1 MNFENDVL
9 QAMAEV
15 DGVVAIKEASFD
27 ARRFVDTARLLE
39 QLPKRITLLTGN
51 DNFILESFLLG
62 ATGALIGFGAVMTR
76 EQVDMIR
83 AWQEGRSDDA
93 MALGRRVQRLAD
105 VVFAAPVGDYRVR
118 LKECL
123 RILGVLEAAHVR
135 RPLLPISDAGA
146 CAPHGRPQGGRPA
159 ARAGQRRPGRL
170 MAAEPADV
178 LIIGAGAS
186 GGVVAKRLAE
196 AGFGVVC
203 LEQGDWLDRADY
215 PGNKLDWELKARKD
229 WATSPNIRGLA
240 QDYPIVE
247 DDTPVS
253 PLMYNAVGGSTIIFA
268 GAWPRALPSD
278 FRVRSLDGVADDWP
292 IDYFELLPY
301 FYRTDRDFGVSG
313 LPGDPAYPP
322 DTEDAPMPPLPIG
335 SAGLKVARGMT
346 KLGWHWW
353 PEFNSINSVTYD
365 GRRPCVQRSTCQS
378 GCNEG
383 AKASTDLTHW
393 PKAIARG
400 ARLVTGARVRRI
412 ETDKQGLAT
421 GATWIDRD
429 GAEHFEAARVV
440 VVAANA
446 IGTPRLLLLS
456 DSPAHPDGLANSSG
470 LVGKRLMMHPFANV
484 AGLFEEPLMSWQGQF
499 GDLIESLEFY
509 ETDEKRGFVRGARW
523 GLAPTGGP
531 INTALPSRAG
541 EQIWGAG
548 HHAHVRTH
556 LGHGANW
563 GLFAED
569 LPDEAN
575 HITLSS
581 TVIDS
586 SGIPAP
592 EVHYSMA
599 DNARRMLDFHIE
611 RATESME
618 AAGAYKI
625 EVDRLMRYSGWH
637 LLGTARMGDDP
648 KTSVL
653 DRWNRAHDVPNL
665 YVVDGSCFVTSSGVN
680 PTSTIVAIALRAAE
694 HMVET
699 RFEQQVPA

>member
-1 MNFENDVL
+1 
-9 QAMAEV
+9 
-15 DGVVAIKEASFD
+15 
-27 ARRFVDTARLLE
+27 
-39 QLPKRITLLTGN
+39 
-51 DNFILESFLLG
+51 
-62 ATGALIGFGAVMTR
+62 
-76 EQVDMIR
+76 
-83 AWQEGRSDDA
+83 
-93 MALGRRVQRLAD
+93 
-105 VVFAAPVGDYRVR
+105 
-118 LKECL
+118 
-123 RILGVLEAAHVR
+123 
-135 RPLLPISDAGA
+135 
-146 CAPHGRPQGGRPA
+146 
-159 ARAGQRRPGRL
+159 
-170 MAAEPADV
+170 MAAEAADV

-186 GGVVAKRLAE
+186 GAVVAKRLAE
-196 AGFGVVC
+196 AGMKVVC
-203 LEQGDWLDRADY
+203 LEQGEWHNRDDY
-215 PGNKLDWELKARKD
+215 PGNRLDFELQQRKT

-240 QDYPIVE
+240 EDYPIVE

-253 PLMYNAVGGSTIIFA
+253 PLMFNGVGGSTIIFA

-278 FRVRSLDGVADDWP
+278 FRVRSLDGIADDWP
-292 IDYFELLPY
+292 IDYFELQPY
-301 FYRTDRDFGVSG
+301 FYRTDRDFGISG
-313 LPGDPAYPP
+313 LSGDPAYPP
-322 DTEDAPMPPLPIG
+322 DREDAPMPPLPIG
-335 SAGLKVARGMT
+335 SAGLKVARAHA

-353 PEFNSINSVTYD
+353 PEFNSINSTPYD

-393 PKAIARG
+393 PKAIALG
-400 ARLVTGARVRRI
+400 AQLITGARVSRI
-412 ETDKQGLAT
+412 ETNAAGLAT
-421 GATWIDRD
+421 GATWID
-429 GAEHFEAARVV
+429 GQGNEHFQPAQLVV
-440 VVAANA
+440 LAANA

-456 DSPAHPDGLANSSG
+456 ASPSHRDGLANSSG
-470 LVGKRLMMHPFANV
+470 LVGRMMHPFANV
-484 AGLFEEPLMSWQGQF
+484 AGLFDEPLMSWQGQF

-531 INTALPSRAG
+531 VGTALPARAG
-541 EQIWGAG
+541 EQVWGPD
-548 HHAHVRTH
+548 HHVHVKTH

-581 TVIDS
+581 TVADS
-586 SGIPAP
+586 SGLAAP
-592 EVHYSMA
+592 EIHYKMA

-611 RATESME
+611 RATESLQ

-653 DRWNRAHDVPNL
+653 DRWNCAHDVPNL

-680 PTSTIVAIALRAAE
+680 PTSTIVSIALRAAD
-694 HMVET
+694 HIVDT
-699 RFEQQVPA
+699 RANQQVPIS